1 MIVIDLLSLL
11 WIKSVQFNYLLVF
24 RILFWLA
31 LIGSYIFAL
40 VPQDIA
46 PKIGSLSDKSIHF
59 IAFAVLT
66 LLLRFAY
73 SVTLFQ
79 TFLLLLMYAVFIEF
93 SQLFTPNRS
102 AEILDIVADII
113 GIGIGLLFYPFIKK
127 LIMGYIK
134 NEHY

>member
-1 MIVIDLLSLL
+1 
-11 WIKSVQFNYLLVF
+11 VQFNYLLVF

>member
-1 MIVIDLLSLL
+1 M
-11 WIKSVQFNYLLVF
+11 QFNYLLVF